1 MSKRLEN
8 DKIMIY
14 SGMTVPYQVTLSED
28 TNQVLL
34 LPSSFTLQPG
44 QNVIQVTVI
53 PQSPF
58 TGGVLTWTLQGTVPY
73 EGGYELCVSEFEADI
88 PWCNSSGKIN
98 SVSEDKIVS
107 TNSFSIYPNPAA
119 TQVTLAYTMEL
130 EGATLEI
137 YDLTGRSIAKKA
149 LSSTDKEVTLAVDTY
164 PAGMYMLVVKQ
175 AGTILWQNKL
185 IIK

>member
-34 LPSSFTLQPG
+34 LPSSFTLNPG

-58 TGGVLTWTLQGTVPY
+58 TGGVLTWALQGAVPS
-73 EGGYELCVSEFEADI
+73 EGGYELCITEFEADI
-88 PWCNSSGKIN
+88 PWCNSSSKMN
-98 SVSEDKIVS
+98 SESEDKIVS
-107 TNSFSIYPNPAA
+107 TNSFSIYPNPAS
-119 TQVTLAYTMEL
+119 TSITIKGDNFEN
-130 EGATLEI
+130 EEIEI
-137 YDLTGRSIAKKA
+137 YNMLGQRVIGKSLITNEATVDISNLANGVYMVYFMNAKASHKF
-149 LSSTDKEVTLAVDTY
+149 
-164 PAGMYMLVVKQ
+164 VKQ
-175 AGTILWQNKL
+175 
-185 IIK
+185 

>member
-34 LPSSFTLQPG
+34 LPSSFTLQPW

-58 TGGVLTWTLQGTVPY
+58 TGGVLTWNL
-73 EGGYELCVSEFEADI
+73 
-88 PWCNSSGKIN
+88 
-98 SVSEDKIVS
+98 
-107 TNSFSIYPNPAA
+107 
-119 TQVTLAYTMEL
+119 
-130 EGATLEI
+130 
-137 YDLTGRSIAKKA
+137 
-149 LSSTDKEVTLAVDTY
+149 
-164 PAGMYMLVVKQ
+164 
-175 AGTILWQNKL
+175 
-185 IIK
+185 

>member
-58 TGGVLTWTLQGTVPY
+58 TGGVLAWNLQGTVPS
-73 EGGYELCVSEFEADI
+73 EGGYELCITEFEADI
-88 PWCNSSGKIN
+88 PWCNSSSKMN
-98 SVSEDKIVS
+98 NESEDKIVS
-107 TNSFSIYPNPAA
+107 TNSFSMYPNPAVTA
-119 TQVTLAYTMEL
+119 VTLSYSLEL

-149 LSSTDKEVTLAVDTY
+149 LSSADKEVTLSIDSY

-175 AGTILWQNKL
+175 ADTILWQNKL

>member
-1 MSKRLEN
+1 MN
-8 DKIMIY
+8 NI
-14 SGMTVPYQVTLSED
+14 
-28 TNQVLL
+28 
-34 LPSSFTLQPG
+34 
-44 QNVIQVTVI
+44 
-53 PQSPF
+53 
-58 TGGVLTWTLQGTVPY
+58 
-73 EGGYELCVSEFEADI
+73 
-88 PWCNSSGKIN
+88 
-98 SVSEDKIVS
+98 SEDKLVS

-137 YDLTGRSIAKKA
+137 YDLTGRNITKKA
-149 LSSTDKEVTLAVDTY
+149 LSSSAKELTLAVDSY

>member
-1 MSKRLEN
+1 M
-8 DKIMIY
+8 DKIVIYTLIIY
-14 SGMTVPYQVTLSED
+14 SGMTMSYQVTLSEE

-34 LPSSFTLQPG
+34 MPSSFTLNPG
-44 QNVIQVTVI
+44 QNVIPITVI

-58 TGGVLTWTLQGTVPY
+58 TGGVLTWTLQGTAPY
-73 EGGYELCVSEFEADI
+73 KEGHQSCVYEFKVDI
-88 PWCNSSGKIN
+88 PWCNSTNKVN
-98 SVSEDKIVS
+98 SKNVDKELKDK
-107 TNSFSIYPNPAA
+107 NNFSLYPNPTA
-119 TQVTLAYTMEL
+119 TQVTLAYTLEL

-149 LSSTDKEVTLAVDTY
+149 LSSSDKEVTLAIDSY

>member
-1 MSKRLEN
+1 
-8 DKIMIY
+8 MIY
-14 SGMTVPYQVTLSED
+14 SGMTIPYQVTLSEE
-28 TNQVLL
+28 TNQVVL

-58 TGGVLTWTLQGTVPY
+58 NGGVLTWILQGTVPY
-73 EGGYELCVSEFEADI
+73 KEGYELCITKFDVDVAGCDST
-88 PWCNSSGKIN
+88 GKIASVDKNEVN
-98 SVSEDKIVS
+98 SNP
-107 TNSFSIYPNPAA
+107 TSFSLYPNPAVTA
-119 TQVTLAYTMEL
+119 VTLSYSLDL

-137 YDLTGRSIAKKA
+137 YDLTGRNIAKKA
-149 LSSTDKEVTLAVDTY
+149 LSSADKEVTLAIDSY

-175 AGTILWQNKL
+175 ADAILWQNKL

>member
-34 LPSSFTLQPG
+34 LPSSFTLNPG

-58 TGGVLTWTLQGTVPY
+58 TGGVLTWILQGTVPY
-73 EGGYELCVSEFEADI
+73 KDGYELCVSKFEADI
-88 PWCNSSGKIN
+88 PWCNTSSKMN
-98 SVSEDKIVS
+98 YESEDKLVS
-107 TNSFSIYPNPAA
+107 TNSFSMYPNPTT
-119 TQVTLAYTMEL
+119 TQVTLAYTIEL

-149 LSSTDKEVTLAVDTY
+149 LSSSDKEVTLAIDSY